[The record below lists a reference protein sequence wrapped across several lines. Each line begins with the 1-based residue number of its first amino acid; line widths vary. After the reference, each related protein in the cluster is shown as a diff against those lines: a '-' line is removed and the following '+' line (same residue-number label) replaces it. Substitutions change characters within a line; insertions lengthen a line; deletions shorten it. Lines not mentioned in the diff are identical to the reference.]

1 MASSSAGRILQTV
14 KKHVPSIRFPSRMG
28 QNIKPGPA
36 PSNDRNPEVSSSL
49 SALSKR
55 TIPTSTSPVDSV
67 YSYESLPT
75 RYRRKPLTQ
84 EEIEYIENGGP
95 I

>member
-1 MASSSAGRILQTV
+1 
-14 KKHVPSIRFPSRMG
+14 MG
-28 QNIKPGPA
+28 QKIKPGPA